1 MKDRFARIGCL
12 LLTAVYALAIA
23 GLAALLSGCK
33 TKIEYVPVESV
44 RTEYKDR
51 IVKELHTD
59 TVNNTRFVYVKGDTI
74 IDYREK
80 ERIKVVHQTD
90 TFISIKTDTI
100 SKIVPVERK
109 LSRWEKAKMDVG
121 GIAMGVSFVLLCA
134 AVWWLV
140 KKFKK

>member
-1 MKDRFARIGCL
+1 MKDRYTRIGCL
-12 LLTAVYALAIA
+12 MLVAVYALAIA
-23 GLAALLSGCK
+23 GFAALLSSCK

-59 TVNNTRFVYVKGDTI
+59 TVNNTRYVYVKGDTI
-74 IDYREK
+74 IDYRER
-80 ERIKVVHQTD
+80 ERIKIVHHTD
-90 TFISIKTDTI
+90 TLVSVKTDTI
-100 SKIVPVERK
+100 SKVIPVERK
-109 LSRWEKAKMDVG
+109 LSKWEKAKMDVG

>member
-1 MKDRFARIGCL
+1 MKDRYTRIGCL
-12 LLTAVYALAIA
+12 LLVAVYALAIA
-23 GLAALLSGCK
+23 GFAALLSSCK

-59 TVNNTRFVYVKGDTI
+59 TVNNTRYVYVKGDTV
-74 IDYREK
+74 IDYRER
-80 ERIKVVHQTD
+80 ERIKIIHHTD
-90 TFISIKTDTI
+90 TLVSVKTDTI
-100 SKIVPVERK
+100 SKAIPVERK
-109 LSRWEKAKMDVG
+109 LSKWEKAKMDVG